1 MQKHVPRAWR
11 STHGRVAGRQHS
23 LRRSVQRL
31 RGAASADYVLGLG
44 VVMPLLLIAIP
55 ASRRIMQLVY
65 EFAATTIAW
74 PFM

>member
-1 MQKHVPRAWR
+1 MHGASLLKHRTSSASIQGFDSRAHR
-11 STHGRVAGRQHS
+11 
-23 LRRSVQRL
+23 
-31 RGAASADYVLGLG
+31 RGAATVDYVLGLG

-65 EFAATTIAW
+65 EFAAATIAW

>member
-1 MQKHVPRAWR
+1 LKHRTSRGRTPGLNRCLRA
-11 STHGRVAGRQHS
+11 
-23 LRRSVQRL
+23 RRC
-31 RGAASADYVLGLG
+31 GAATVDYVLGLG
-44 VVMPLLLIAIP
+44 VVLPLLLIAIP